1 MLDGFLG
8 ELGNRKTA
16 INKVKQDLEEMYGQT
31 LGDDKEILKRTELV
45 ERINKTL
52 LNADAAFTSL
62 NGTIKSIKTAIETR
76 TLR

>member
-1 MLDGFLG
+1 
-8 ELGNRKTA
+8 
-16 INKVKQDLEEMYGQT
+16 MYGQT